1 MQDRKLATV
10 EREVATARQDQ
21 LLGDY
26 RYPLTPSA
34 HSIGLL
40 FRDYSY
46 QGSEGIRS
54 GFLNTSERVSG
65 SVILPIPTNLQD
77 SYSVTIQG
85 TELGIFG
92 AAAADITS
100 GNASGIGED
109 VDAFMG
115 TFETARLGA
124 QVLSVASQYAAFAA
138 RQGLDSI
145 APGAAAGVAV
155 GTGTALNPHLALQFK
170 GVELKSHSFQWTLSP
185 RNAQEAEMIK
195 DMIAFIRRKVLPRYT
210 DGATTGGGSS
220 SVSRALLTY
229 PSLID
234 VSFFGVDEPYFYY
247 FKPCMCNN
255 FTVNYAPT
263 GNVSLNRG
271 GRPSMV
277 TLAMSLTEARI
288 RTADDEIPT

>member
-1 MQDRKLATV
+1 MATV
-10 EREVATARQDQ
+10 EREIASARQNQ

-46 QGSEGIRS
+46 QGSEGVRS
-54 GFLNTSERVSG
+54 GFLSTQERVSG

-77 SYSVTIQG
+77 SYSVSIQS
-85 TELGIFG
+85 TELGIAG
-92 AAAADITS
+92 AAAADLVS
-100 GNASGIGED
+100 GNVAGMSGDISRFTEALTAGGE
-109 VDAFMG
+109 AGFMG
-115 TFETARLGA
+115 NVIGA
-124 QVLSVASQYAAFAA
+124 ASQYAAFAA
-138 RQGLDSI
+138 RQGLDAI
-145 APGAAAGVAV
+145 APGVSAGVAV

-170 GVELKSHSFQWTLSP
+170 GVELKQHSFQWTLSP

-210 DGATTGGGSS
+210 DGATEGGGGSAL
-220 SVSRALLTY
+220 SRALLTY

-255 FTVNYAPT
+255 FIVNYAPT

-277 TLAMSLTEARI
+277 TLSMSLTEARI
-288 RTADDEIPT
+288 RTADDEVPN